1 MLISKDGR
9 ALIGYLSR
17 WGGLSRSGIRN
28 LEERGIIVGQR
39 EGDGLYR
46 SFTNDDFL
54 RLNLFQG
61 YRDLEFTQAQAL
73 ELCSMGPGEVAQ
85 ALERQAAE
93 VRQRYEDLLARLDRA
108 ERRAREAAGEGEAPA
123 AAGEGAAATAG
134 EDSPAPRTTAEGEG
148 LEATAGEGEAAPRMT
163 AGEGAA
169 PTGGQPA
176 PAGGRHAWRI
186 ERRPAFLGLPTPV
199 SEDGSE
205 QAVDD
210 STGPDELAEVDMRWR
225 QGIQTEIG
233 LLVREGAR
241 PNNRLTLCE
250 LDGPVSLSP
259 DDMGPAIIIPG
270 VECLRFVDACLST
283 EYATYRPEKAL
294 ALADEAGVRV
304 ALDGAVG
311 RVLHM
316 QRQGDAL
323 LVTMEVW
330 VPIAG

>member
-85 ALERQAAE
+85 ALERQACE

-123 AAGEGAAATAG
+123 AAAG
-134 EDSPAPRTTAEGEG
+134 LP
-148 LEATAGEGEAAPRMT
+148 
-163 AGEGAA
+163 
-169 PTGGQPA
+169 
-176 PAGGRHAWRI
+176 AWRI

-330 VPIAG
+330 APIAR

>member
-17 WGGLSRSGIRN
+17 WGGPSRSGIRN

-73 ELCSMGPGEVAQ
+73 ELCSMGPGEVVE

-108 ERRAREAAGEGEAPA
+108 ERRAREAAGEGEGESQQMGEGAADEQVTAAGEGLA
-123 AAGEGAAATAG
+123 AAGEGAVAPQTTAG
-134 EDSPAPRTTAEGEG
+134 
-148 LEATAGEGEAAPRMT
+148 GEAQAV
-163 AGEGAA
+163 
-169 PTGGQPA
+169 GQPA
-176 PAGGRHAWRI
+176 APPNRRPAWRI

>member
-108 ERRAREAAGEGEAPA
+108 ERRAREAAGEGEAPT

-134 EDSPAPRTTAEGEG
+134 EDSPAPRTTA
-148 LEATAGEGEAAPRMT
+148 AGEAQA
-163 AGEGAA
+163 
-169 PTGGQPA
+169 GGQPA
-176 PAGGRHAWRI
+176 AAAGLPAWRI
-186 ERRPAFLGLPTPV
+186 ERRPTFLGLPTPV